1 MSVMYEIERSELI
14 EKLRKKG
21 ITDQNVLSAM
31 NSVERHL
38 FVPDIM
44 KQHAYEDTAL
54 PIGSGQTISQPYTVA
69 FMTQALKLKPGMKVL
84 EIGTGSGYQAAVLLN
99 LGVKVFSIE
108 RQEKIFFITQ
118 KLFDDLKLRALLRLG
133 DGTIGWNEY
142 APFDGIIV
150 TAGGPKIPMNLTKQ
164 LSVGGRMVIPVGD
177 KSRQSMMI
185 ITKVDENTLDA
196 EEVPNFAFV
205 PLIGKNGWK
214 E

>member
-1 MSVMYEIERSELI
+1 MYEIERSELI
-14 EKLRKKG
+14 EKLKAKG
-21 ITDQNVLSAM
+21 INNRSVLSAM
-31 NSVERHL
+31 NAVERHL

-69 FMTQALKLKPGMKVL
+69 FMTQALGLEPGKKVL
-84 EIGTGSGYQAAVLLN
+84 EIGTGSGYQAAVLLK
-99 LGVKVFSIE
+99 LGIKVYSIE
-108 RQEKIFFITQ
+108 RQEKIFFQTR
-118 KLFDDLKLRALLRLG
+118 KLFDEMKLRALLRLG

-150 TAGGPKIPMNLTKQ
+150 TAGGPSIPVNLTKQ
-164 LSVGGRMVIPVGD
+164 LSVGGKLVIPVGD
-177 KSRQSMMI
+177 KSKQSLMI

-196 EEVPNFAFV
+196 EEIPNFAFV

>member
-1 MSVMYEIERSELI
+1 MYEIERSELI
-14 EKLRKKG
+14 AKLEAKG
-21 ITDQNVLSAM
+21 IKDRSVLSAM
-31 NSVERHL
+31 NAVERHL

-69 FMTQALKLKPGMKVL
+69 FMTQALGLNRGQKVL
-84 EIGTGSGYQAAVLLN
+84 EIGTGSGYQAAVLLQ
-99 LGVKVFSIE
+99 LGIKVYSIE
-108 RQEKIFFITQ
+108 RQEKIFFQTR
-118 KLFDDLKLRALLRLG
+118 KLFDDMKLRALLRLG

-150 TAGGPKIPMNLTKQ
+150 TAGGPTIPVNLTKQ
-164 LSVGGRMVIPVGD
+164 LATGGKLVIPVGD
-177 KSRQSMMI
+177 KSKQSLMI

-196 EEVPNFAFV
+196 EEIPNFAFV

>member
-1 MSVMYEIERSELI
+1 MYEIERTELTA
-14 EKLRKKG
+14 KLETKG
-21 ITDQNVLSAM
+21 INNRLVLSAI
-31 NSVERHL
+31 NTVERHL

-69 FMTQALKLKPGMKVL
+69 FMTQALGVKRGQKVL
-84 EIGTGSGYQAAVLLN
+84 EIGTGSGYQAAVLLQ
-99 LGVKVFSIE
+99 LGIKVYSIE
-108 RQEKIFFITQ
+108 RQEKIFFQTR
-118 KLFDDLKLRALLRLG
+118 KLFDDMKLRALLRLG
-133 DGTIGWNEY
+133 DGTIGWSEY

-150 TAGGPKIPMNLTKQ
+150 TAGGPTIPVNLTKQ
-164 LSVGGRMVIPVGD
+164 LAIGGKLVIPVGN
-177 KSRQSMMI
+177 KEKQSLMI

-196 EEVPNFAFV
+196 EEIPDFAFV

>member
-1 MSVMYEIERSELI
+1 MYEIERSELI
-14 EKLRKKG
+14 AKLEAKG
-21 ITDQNVLSAM
+21 IKDRSVLSAM
-31 NSVERHL
+31 NAVERHL

-69 FMTQALKLKPGMKVL
+69 FMTQALGLSRGQKVL
-84 EIGTGSGYQAAVLLN
+84 EIGTGSGYQAAVLLQ
-99 LGVKVFSIE
+99 LGIKVYSIE
-108 RQEKIFFITQ
+108 RQEKIFFQTR
-118 KLFDDLKLRALLRLG
+118 KLFDDMKLRALLRFG

-150 TAGGPKIPMNLTKQ
+150 TAGGPTIPVNLTKQ
-164 LSVGGRMVIPVGD
+164 LATGGKLVIPVGD
-177 KSRQSMMI
+177 KSKQSLMI

-196 EEVPNFAFV
+196 EEIPNFAFV